1 MSQKYA
7 IIVTFT
13 KRKQKMKDANDNMTP
28 ELPGI
33 SETVTKKR
41 GRPPA
46 GHKSRTAAER
56 KRDQRARMMTSIIA
70 PESEGGKSWQEWTL
84 AECLH
89 VLADPK
95 LRRTDGLDAHK
106 RLGLLLQQQDDS

>member
-1 MSQKYA
+1 
-7 IIVTFT
+7 
-13 KRKQKMKDANDNMTP
+13 MKDSNDNMTT

-41 GRPPA
+41 GRPPT

-95 LRRTDGLDAHK
+95 LRKGQDGIDAH
-106 RLGLLLQQQDDS
+106 RRIGMLMSDDWIPIMNSIN